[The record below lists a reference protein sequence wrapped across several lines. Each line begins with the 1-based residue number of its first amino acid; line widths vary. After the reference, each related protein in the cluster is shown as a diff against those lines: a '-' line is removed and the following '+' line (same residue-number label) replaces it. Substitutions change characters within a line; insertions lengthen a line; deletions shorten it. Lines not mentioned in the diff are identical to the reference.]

1 MKQKNKQEKPKYVEK
16 RVWPMYRVHWGL
28 GLATRWLL
36 EMLDP
41 KTTQSLHSPHGA
53 GWNEE

>member
-1 MKQKNKQEKPKYVEK
+1 
-16 RVWPMYRVHWGL
+16 MYRVHWGL
-28 GLATRWLL
+28 GVATRWLL